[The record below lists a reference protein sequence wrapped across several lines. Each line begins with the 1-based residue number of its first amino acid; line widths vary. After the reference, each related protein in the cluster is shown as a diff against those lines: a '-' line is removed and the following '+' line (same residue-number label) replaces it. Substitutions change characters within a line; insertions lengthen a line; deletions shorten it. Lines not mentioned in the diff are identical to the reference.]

1 MVHFYPLNEVISN
14 LMPATGLKEVCMG
27 AIKGK
32 KAIHCEKVQLG
43 EHIANKLIDIRF
55 VACLAIKGMS

>member
-1 MVHFYPLNEVISN
+1 
-14 LMPATGLKEVCMG
+14 MPATGLKVCTG

>member
-1 MVHFYPLNEVISN
+1 
-14 LMPATGLKEVCMG
+14 MPATGLKVCTG

-43 EHIANKLIDIRF
+43 GHIANKLIDIRF